1 MIRLVRKLTKR
12 MLYPSYGVVFFSLL
26 YWGLVGFQILV
37 DVPVAVHVLMAGVL
51 IAGLVTLIYTA
62 YLDRYLISGMEDNLQ
77 NLSELNARLREQRHE
92 YLNEMQ
98 VVYGLME
105 LEEYEEAMRF
115 LKPLYGEATKTG
127 RALKTSLPAVNA
139 LLQNKL
145 TKAEQMGVRL
155 ILEVSSSLRGIPM
168 EAWSVC
174 HILGNLIDNALT
186 AVEKLEGDKEV
197 HVILSE
203 DRKSFSLSVYNN
215 GPEIPKEE
223 QGLLFRDGFSTKAE
237 EGHGFGLGIVE
248 RCVKEA
254 GGQVEFTTAPNK
266 TCFTAIIDK
275 REKESLSS

>member
-1 MIRLVRKLTKR
+1 
-12 MLYPSYGVVFFSLL
+12 
-26 YWGLVGFQILV
+26 
-37 DVPVAVHVLMAGVL
+37 
-51 IAGLVTLIYTA
+51 
-62 YLDRYLISGMEDNLQ
+62 
-77 NLSELNARLREQRHE
+77 
-92 YLNEMQ
+92 
-98 VVYGLME
+98 
-105 LEEYEEAMRF
+105 
-115 LKPLYGEATKTG
+115 
-127 RALKTSLPAVNA
+127 
-139 LLQNKL
+139 
-145 TKAEQMGVRL
+145 
-155 ILEVSSSLRGIPM
+155 M